1 MGGARAVSAIRAVT
15 TSIVAVSVAAS
26 LALSSAL
33 LPSGAAEAAPSGSST
48 VSVAMPGPGHSSSWS
63 GSIANPGRD
72 AAEAFLTVT
81 EVGGS
86 ADAFGDLLTATVT
99 LPSVRVLIAET
110 PVARMLG
117 GAPIPLGPIAAGATV
132 TIGGTVTLARDA
144 GDEFQGLSAAV
155 VFQLTAV
162 EKTQPHPPVALPI
175 ALPDTGSII
184 AVTAI
189 AVAAVAILGGA
200 ILLIVRRKKTRRE
213 EP

>member
-1 MGGARAVSAIRAVT
+1 MRRMTATRAVAAAV
-15 TSIVAVSVAAS
+15 VATS
-26 LALSSAL
+26 LALSGAL
-33 LPSGAAEAAPSGSST
+33 LPSGAADAASAASST

-99 LPSVRVLIAET
+99 LPSGRVLIPQT

-117 GAPIPLGPIAAGATV
+117 GAPIALGPIAAGSTV
-132 TIGGTVTLARDA
+132 TIVGTVALAREA

-162 EKTQPHPPVALPI
+162 EKTQPHPPIAPPI
-175 ALPDTGSII
+175 ALPDTGSTI

-189 AVAAVAILGGA
+189 AVAAAAILGGA
-200 ILLIVRRKKTRRE
+200 ILLIVRRTKKRRE